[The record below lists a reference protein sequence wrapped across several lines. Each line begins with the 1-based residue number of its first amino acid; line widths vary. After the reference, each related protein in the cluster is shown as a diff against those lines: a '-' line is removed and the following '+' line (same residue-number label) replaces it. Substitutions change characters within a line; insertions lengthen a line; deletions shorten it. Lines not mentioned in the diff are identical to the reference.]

1 MAGWRQLQVQLLLL
15 MLMDVSGRPHPSQ
28 IERNLVVFICTVSR
42 NPEDAEIEFSNPH
55 GKTYYFQNHRAYDDP
70 RVYIIRWSYTA
81 ADLLLSQ
88 PTPRDQGHYS
98 CSLSSPDS
106 PRASV
111 WLAATL
117 SASGVSSSSSSCRLR
132 SLAPFLLLAN
142 AAASAPCTPRGGEDG
157 AARRGGGA
165 APLSVWA
172 TGDTV
177 SEGDTATLRCTVSDN
192 PDSDSIQWSNPQ
204 GHTLY
209 FESVKDPRVSL
220 LHWSSTRL
228 DVTISRVTSRDQG
241 LYSCSLFSLG
251 TPTAY
256 ASLTVRAA
264 PLFVWAT
271 GDTVSEGDTATLR
284 CTVSDNPDSDPI
296 QWSNPHG
303 HTLYFESV
311 KALMDPRVSLLH
323 WSSTRLD
330 VTISRVS
337 TRDQGLYSC
346 SLFSLGTP
354 TAYASLT
361 VRGIYVIT
369 ERRSG
374 ESIPDL
380 KNVTEERYTGRQTQN

>member
-15 MLMDVSGRPHPSQ
+15 MLMDVSGRPHPSPAPPISVWITAE

-111 WLAATL
+111 WLA
-117 SASGVSSSSSSCRLR
+117 VS
-132 SLAPFLLLAN
+132 
-142 AAASAPCTPRGGEDG
+142 
-157 AARRGGGA
+157 A

-177 SEGDTATLRCTVSDN
+177 SKGDTATLRCTVSDN

-209 FESVKDPRVSL
+209 FESVKAHTDPRVSL
-220 LHWSSTRL
+220 LHWSSTRM
-228 DVTISRVTSRDQG
+228 DITISRVTSRDQG

-264 PLFVWAT
+264 PLSVWAT

-380 KNVTEERYTGRQTQN
+380 KNVTEEKYTGRQTQN